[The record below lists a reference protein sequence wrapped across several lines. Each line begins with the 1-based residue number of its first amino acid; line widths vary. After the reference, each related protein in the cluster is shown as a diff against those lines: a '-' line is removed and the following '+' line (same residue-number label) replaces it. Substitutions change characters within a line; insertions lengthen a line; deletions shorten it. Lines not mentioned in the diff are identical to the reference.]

1 MSSRTY
7 WYVCDCAVG
16 GHSVCVYS
24 FAYGVGTLVN
34 IAVCLEQLYHW
45 FFFCVGALGGG
56 DDDGSSK
63 TPFFCPLK
71 E

>member
-1 MSSRTY
+1 MY

-45 FFFCVGALGGG
+45 FFAWARVAFMYVG
-56 DDDGSSK
+56 
-63 TPFFCPLK
+63 